1 MRKNNVITMAI
12 VAIALLF
19 TSCGGTKFTEEDM
32 TNLLFKYDKGILAGV
47 NIGDNWDDI
56 KANHNSEFTVREEE
70 MSVGDMIY
78 QLRKDNNDDNMI
90 HVDFELD
97 DAKNVTTIRY
107 SIMLSIDGVEDV
119 SFKNKLKNTI
129 ADLFTN
135 KLFYQVTFD
144 EPDIKQWKIKRN
156 GKAYAVYLSSS
167 ENTDQKIG
175 HLDIDVTLVK

>member
-1 MRKNNVITMAI
+1 MKKNNVITMAI

-19 TSCGGTKFTEEDM
+19 TSCGGTKFTEEDI

-47 NIGDNWDDI
+47 DIGDNWDDI
-56 KANHNSEFTVREEE
+56 KANHNSEFTVREEKT
-70 MSVGDMIY
+70 VLGGMIY

-107 SIMLSIDGVEDV
+107 SIMLSIDGIEDV
-119 SFKNKLKNTI
+119 SFMNKLKNTI

-135 KLFYQVTFD
+135 KLFYPVIFD
-144 EPDIKQWKIKRN
+144 EADVKQWKIFKN
-156 GKAYAVYLSSS
+156 GKAYTIYLSSS
-167 ENTDQKIG
+167 ENTDQKLG
-175 HLDIDVTLVK
+175 HLDIDVTPVK